1 MHNII
6 ITTECVA
13 DLPRDILE
21 KCAIEIIYYDVAT
34 EEGVFKDTAEIDARN
49 LMEYINDGKRKA
61 QSIVPRAVDYKN
73 FFVKCLDKY
82 DEIVHICISSGIS
95 DAYKNAVLARSMMG
109 IDGRRVR
116 IVDSKH
122 LSSGQGILAIEASKL
137 RDDGAKGSEIVEKI
151 EAMIPRI
158 STSFIAYNADYLYY
172 NGKVDKTIK
181 TMCNA
186 LRLHPVLYMNED
198 GRLTIK
204 RIYIG
209 DYSKASKKYIKD
221 LLKGYKKIDDEIGF
235 VTYAGCSHDKITRI
249 ESELERYV
257 KFREVHEVQASAT
270 VSCNCGPNTFG
281 VLFKQREDKHET
293 HINR

>member
-13 DLPRDILE
+13 DLPSEILE
-21 KCAIEIIYYDVAT
+21 KYAIEILYYDVAT

-49 LMEYINDGKRKA
+49 LMEYISDGKRKA

-82 DEIVHICISSGIS
+82 DEIVHITISSGIS
-95 DAYKNAVLARSMMG
+95 VAYDNATLARSMMG

-116 IVDSKH
+116 IIDSKH

-137 RDDGAKGSEIVEKI
+137 RDDGVSGAEIVEKI
-151 EAMIPRI
+151 EAMIPKIR
-158 STSFIAYNADYLYY
+158 TSFIVYNADYLYY

-181 TMCNA
+181 NMCNF

-204 RIYIG
+204 RVYIG
-209 DYSKASKKYIKD
+209 DYSKATKKYIKD
-221 LLKGYKKIDDEIGF
+221 LLKSNKKIDDSIGF
-235 VTYAGCSHDKITRI
+235 ITYAGCTHEKIMHI
-249 ESELERYV
+249 ESETERYI
-257 KFREVHEVQASAT
+257 KFHEIHEVQASAT

-281 VLFKQREDKHET
+281 VLFKQSEDKHEA
-293 HINR
+293 HINS